1 MKSNLTD
8 TAKTSGKTYIIWAHP
23 RADSL
28 TAQVVDA
35 LKKQA
40 ASQKMDVAE
49 LDLYRT
55 GFDPS
60 LGTEDEPDWQ
70 NPNKIY
76 SEEVR
81 TLFAELADVDNIIV
95 VFPLWWYSM
104 PAILKGYFDR
114 VWNYGLAYGRG
125 QRIPARSIRWISLV
139 GGAQDKFETQSKDAY
154 MNDLLTSM
162 ALYGG
167 IEDSKVE
174 YLYNTIGVEE
184 DIQNPGEHHKQLIEQ
199 AKKVVVSLAQ

>member
-1 MKSNLTD
+1 
-8 TAKTSGKTYIIWAHP
+8 
-23 RADSL
+23 
-28 TAQVVDA
+28 
-35 LKKQA
+35 
-40 ASQKMDVAE
+40 
-49 LDLYRT
+49 
-55 GFDPS
+55 
-60 LGTEDEPDWQ
+60 
-70 NPNKIY
+70 
-76 SEEVR
+76 
-81 TLFAELADVDNIIV
+81 
-95 VFPLWWYSM
+95 M